1 MEGLGVC
8 GERRVCGEDV
18 CVCVCSFIPCHL
30 VSYEH
35 ANCNSGP
42 RRQVSFELPRK
53 PPLLGGDSSQRS
65 RETARI
71 RKEREKRRETRG
83 RERAREEVEKER
95 IGEYEE

>member
-1 MEGLGVC
+1 MC
-8 GERRVCGEDV
+8 GERRGVWGGG
-18 CVCVCSFIPCHL
+18 VCVCSFIPCHL

-65 RETARI
+65 RETSRI
-71 RKEREKRRETRG
+71 RKEREKRRETREG
-83 RERAREEVEKER
+83 EREKKKKRRGLGNMKSR
-95 IGEYEE
+95 N